1 MGAAWAKDTSWDP
14 NTNSRTRGV
23 VQMTEEGEVR
33 WTSYSLYFGRER
45 WKSEGVQ
52 IGGVN
57 SQRGVFGTWFDK

>member
-1 MGAAWAKDTSWDP
+1 
-14 NTNSRTRGV
+14 
-23 VQMTEEGEVR
+23 MTEEGEVR